1 MEWQDGQ
8 EGARR
13 SARMDHVWSAAIH
26 TARQRQRLG
35 TLARRGVQAVVGLE
49 NPRSRR
55 LSGQWLPPSMGLT
68 VNPGQS
74 GFALP
79 LASGTFP
86 SVDHE
91 GWKIRADP
99 EGSRNEAG
107 LWFRFQVVLAGSSG
121 DGFSAWFLKPSEHRR
136 RPGRLEFMAA
146 GAADLVR
153 TKLEFSLVVQL
164 LRIPTLREEK

>member
-1 MEWQDGQ
+1 M
-8 EGARR
+8 GARR
-13 SARMDHVWSAAIH
+13 SSRTDHVWSAAIH
-26 TARQRQRLG
+26 TARQGQRLG
-35 TLARRGVQAVVGLE
+35 TLARHGVQAVVGLE
-49 NPRSRR
+49 NPRSRKLSTR
-55 LSGQWLPPSMGLT
+55 AAGLSGQWLPPSMGLT

-79 LASGTFP
+79 PASGTFP

-91 GWKIRADP
+91 GWKICADP

-136 RPGRLEFMAA
+136 RPGQLEFTAA

-164 LRIPTLREEK
+164 LRIPALREEK